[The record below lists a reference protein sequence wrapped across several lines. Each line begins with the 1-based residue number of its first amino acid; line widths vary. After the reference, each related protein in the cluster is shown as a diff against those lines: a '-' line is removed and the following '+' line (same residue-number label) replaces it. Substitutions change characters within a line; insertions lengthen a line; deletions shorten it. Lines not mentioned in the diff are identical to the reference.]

1 MGAPLEICSKRGVVA
16 VLASGIVISLTA
28 LTGGI
33 APALA
38 KPGSDDPSGP
48 TTTVV
53 APPPK
58 QNAPEPKQEAPK
70 QEAPKQ
76 EAPKQEAPKRQS
88 PQQPA
93 QAPAAEAPQTQ
104 VPQQRQVPQTQ
115 APQAQAPQ
123 TQAPAVVAP
132 EPEPQ
137 PQAPQT
143 QTPAP
148 QTQTQA
154 PKTAV
159 TTEPKTAVTTEPKTA
174 VTTEPATTE
183 PAPTSEEKP
192 STAAERSPAGSAAP
206 STENQAARTT
216 EADRE
221 DPQTSGTSVPP
232 SEAMLPATETSDAP
246 SSRSEAPAS
255 ESETSESK
263 TSESETRSEDS
274 ETPTVSISQAAKE
287 IETLQPKTLEAP
299 VEDVQLAKSAEPIFE
314 PQPEPAADEDVAAFA
329 NSIETSLKIPGLDIG
344 ASAKTE
350 FGVERRIERRE
361 VEFISNVRQW
371 RPEWIEYDEYYRPI
385 IANPFRAPVRIVYVY
400 DMRPRIMYIP
410 PLSRIVLEAARF
422 AAYSF
427 TAAILAPVNAAI
439 DTMQAIT
446 NIAVGSF
453 FGGGYY
459 PGAGL
464 PLPPPPPPVL
474 RYDNVPV
481 QVRYSDAV
489 YEPFR
494 VRRIVD
500 VGEDARFGER
510 KVLLDGATPAW
521 GVWTQTP
528 SGERQF
534 EVHRT
539 QQFPGLE
546 EPQEGPLPG
555 DYRLRLASDESSSA
569 GLTGRD
575 VFLMVAAG
583 VIGTLGFGAI
593 GMAFYLGRRRP
604 EH

>member
-1 MGAPLEICSKRGVVA
+1 MVA

-70 QEAPKQ
+70 QEAPK
-76 EAPKQEAPKRQS
+76 RQS

-104 VPQQRQVPQTQ
+104 VPQQRQ
-115 APQAQAPQ
+115 APQ

-137 PQAPQT
+137 T
-143 QTPAP
+143 QAP

-174 VTTEPATTE
+174 VTTEPKTAVTTEPGTTE

-314 PQPEPAADEDVAAFA
+314 PQPEPAADKDVAAFA
-329 NSIETSLKIPGLDIG
+329 NSIESSLKIPGLDIG

-361 VEFISNVRQW
+361 VEFVSNVRQW

-427 TAAILAPVNAAI
+427 TAAILAPINAAI